1 MCDTVVVG
9 NKSPKGHA
17 VNSAG
22 SIAAG
27 TYEVTQAIDI
37 EGKINND
44 LPTMGHYYVINGQ
57 KVPAQITE
65 ELCPDCG
72 EDASCDITSGYSG
85 QHCSEQSTLWR
96 ILVMQEYAGF
106 RALSTGHRGKT
117 GFAAGHQFIE
127 DMTIIAHHAETM
139 CVTKV
144 I

>member
-57 KVPAQITE
+57 KVPAHERQR
-65 ELCPDCG
+65 LAPAC
-72 EDASCDITSGYSG
+72 
-85 QHCSEQSTLWR
+85 
-96 ILVMQEYAGF
+96 
-106 RALSTGHRGKT
+106 
-117 GFAAGHQFIE
+117 FA
-127 DMTIIAHHAETM
+127 
-139 CVTKV
+139 
-144 I
+144 